1 MSVHTEATKSV
12 APRATPT
19 WLLVAV
25 CIVFGLFYAYFVWNA
40 VDFLVSQ
47 ASGTLGLNGY
57 GWFILLFAAV
67 FPLLAFGAAFA
78 ISWRRVAWELALT
91 LLAGLGVVAVFWL
104 NILAYSA
111 TQGAS
116 MLG

>member
-1 MSVHTEATKSV
+1 M
-12 APRATPT
+12 
-19 WLLVAV
+19 WLLVSICV
-25 CIVFGLFYAYFVWNA
+25 LFGLFYAYFVWNA
-40 VDFLVSQ
+40 IDFLVSQ

-57 GWFILLFAAV
+57 GWFILLFAAA

-78 ISWRRVAWELALT
+78 ISWRRTWGELALT
-91 LLAGLGVVAVFWL
+91 LLTGLGMAAVFWQ
-104 NILAYSA
+104 NVLAYSA